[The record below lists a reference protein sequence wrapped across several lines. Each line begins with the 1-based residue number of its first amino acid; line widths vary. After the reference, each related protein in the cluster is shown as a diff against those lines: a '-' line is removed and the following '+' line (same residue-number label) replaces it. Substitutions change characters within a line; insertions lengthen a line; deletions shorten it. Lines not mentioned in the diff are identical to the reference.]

1 MNIGIMR
8 YRYSSLLS
16 LVIAV
21 LLLVPMPEDIE
32 EPFFPNMDKL
42 VHVGLFFVLTLV
54 LYWETHRLST
64 TQRFA
69 GLIMIAWP
77 VLLGGLLELVQQY
90 CTTYRTGTSGDWL
103 ADLLGVIIAWIGTWF
118 YTRFIRR

>member
-1 MNIGIMR
+1 MR
-8 YRYSSLLS
+8 YKYSSLLS

-21 LLLVPMPEDIE
+21 LLLVPMPEDLE

-90 CTTYRTGTSGDWL
+90 CTTYRTGNWGDGI
-103 ADLLGVIIAWIGTWF
+103 ADVAGVIIAWIGTWF